1 MSLKCSI
8 FGHRFGEPAVERSR
22 DESGS
27 EVVITIR
34 EIQTCD
40 RCGHQRVVSENK
52 EVTTLE
58 TPDDVPDEPAASE
71 EQEPAQ
77 PADDPAPDPAP
88 DEGATILEDDEPVV
102 PEAEPDAGE
111 AVTAEPDP
119 GSDDP
124 TTDDGIIL
132 EDETESA
139 AEDREPGAWPQEP
152 ADSEPEW
159 EPPTDLEAED
169 VAEPDP
175 GPTVE
180 PTGEA
185 VTVPD
190 GVYRCS
196 SCGFTTPVASS
207 SLREGDFCP
216 ECHTG
221 TLALESES
229 E

>member
-8 FGHRFGEPAVERSR
+8 FGHRFDEPAVERSR

-34 EIQTCD
+34 EVQTCD
-40 RCGHQRVVSENK
+40 RCGHQRIVSENK

-58 TPDDVPDEPAASE
+58 PTDAPPDKSEPIEESPPAGNADGPQATQFAGEGGIMADE
-71 EQEPAQ
+71 
-77 PADDPAPDPAP
+77 
-88 DEGATILEDDEPVV
+88 EPVV

-111 AVTAEPDP
+111 ATEEASAESGP
-119 GSDDP
+119 
-124 TTDDGIIL
+124 DDGIIL
-132 EDETESA
+132 EEEGTESTA
-139 AEDREPGAWPQEP
+139 VDRDPGAWPEEP

-159 EPPTDLEAED
+159 EPPTDPVPED
-169 VAEPDP
+169 AVEPDP
-175 GPTVE
+175 SPTIE

-185 VTVPD
+185 VTVPE
-190 GVYRCS
+190 GIYRCQ

-221 TLALESES
+221 ALVLETGTE
-229 E
+229 